1 MRKLLTVRDT
11 VLGLFGS
18 AILAFGLY
26 HVHSFAAVTE
36 GGQLGLVLLLQHWLS
51 LSPALTGLII
61 NIICYAIGW
70 RSLGFP
76 FLARSGVCAIGF
88 SLTYWIC
95 EQFPPLWP
103 TLGQFPLVAALLGAL
118 FVGIGTGL
126 CVRAG
131 GAPSGDDAIAMSVS
145 RRWKVKIEYVYLVSD
160 LTVLALSLT
169 YIPWQKIG
177 YSLLTVTLSSFL
189 VGMIDRLPVKKK
201 SDCYSGQNKCNNRW
215 DI

>member
-1 MRKLLTVRDT
+1 MRKLLTIRD
-11 VLGLFGS
+11 VLLGLIGS
-18 AILAFGLY
+18 AVLAFGLY
-26 HVHSFAAVTE
+26 HIHSFAAVTE
-36 GGQLGLVLLLQHWLS
+36 GGQLGLVLLLQHWFH

-61 NIICYAIGW
+61 NMICYAIGW
-70 RSLGFP
+70 RSLGLP

-88 SLTYWIC
+88 SVTYWLC

-103 TLGQFPLVAALLGAL
+103 SLGQLPLLAALLGAV
-118 FVGIGTGL
+118 FVGVGTGL
-126 CVRAG
+126 SVRAG

-145 RRWKVKIEYVYLVSD
+145 RRWHIKIEYVYLISD

-189 VGMIDRLPVKKK
+189 VGLIDRLPQQKEGGV
-201 SDCYSGQNKCNNRW
+201 
-215 DI
+215 